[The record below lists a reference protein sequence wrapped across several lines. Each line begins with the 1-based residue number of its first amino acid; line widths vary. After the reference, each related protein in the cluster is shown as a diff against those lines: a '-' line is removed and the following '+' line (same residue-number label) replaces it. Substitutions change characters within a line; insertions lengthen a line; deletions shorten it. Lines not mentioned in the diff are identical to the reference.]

1 MAIPKKQNRLV
12 RTEQK
17 QITRRKLIEATMEII
32 GSDGFSGVT
41 MAKVAEQA
49 GFSRGIGNFHFQS
62 KEQLLLET
70 LRACYFEFDA
80 AWKKAIA
87 DAGPL
92 PANQIASVIKTVLL
106 PPIGDPKKTAIWL
119 AFWGET
125 SSRKTYL
132 DICAVHDR
140 EWDDAVE
147 DILAKMVD
155 DDFNPHGMTLAAI
168 AASLTAM
175 MGGFWVESLLC
186 ADRYHAEDGIKS
198 CMAFV
203 KSYFPK
209 FEMI

>member
-1 MAIPKKQNRLV
+1 VAIRKKQNSLV

-17 QITRRKLIEATMEII
+17 QITRQKLIEATMDII
-32 GSDGFSGVT
+32 GSDGFSGVK

-87 DAGPL
+87 DAGQL
-92 PANQIASVIKTVLL
+92 PANQITSVIKTVLL

-140 EWDDAVE
+140 EWDKAME

-155 DDFNPHGMTLAAI
+155 DDFISHGMTLAAI
-168 AASLTAM
+168 TRSLSAI
-175 MGGFWVESLLC
+175 MGGFWVDSLLS
-186 ADRYHAEDGIKS
+186 ADTYRADDGIS
-198 CMAFV
+198 ACLAFV
-203 KSYFPK
+203 KSFIPK
-209 FEMI
+209 FETP